1 MTLPDPSAFKCL
13 IHCPAEPDIFWS
25 DRYHNI
31 NAEEKIFSAALKGLY
46 LKDSVHFF
54 EKKNSTERGRE
65 KEHFIDRYFIC
76 LSYFQEVLWIHSKG
90 DIEDL
95 KMAPCYYQFSILTAQ
110 NAAIL
115 ALSTPAIPR
124 PKILENRNCIKEAVT
139 PEVGIVY
146 RHVGWW

>member
-54 EKKNSTERGRE
+54 EKKNQRRKGQRE
-65 KEHFIDRYFIC
+65 GSLYRQVFY
-76 LSYFQEVLWIHSKG
+76 LSKLFPG
-90 DIEDL
+90 
-95 KMAPCYYQFSILTAQ
+95 
-110 NAAIL
+110 
-115 ALSTPAIPR
+115 
-124 PKILENRNCIKEAVT
+124 
-139 PEVGIVY
+139 GIMNPQ
-146 RHVGWW
+146 